1 MMTMTIDLTISR
13 EDDDDDGAG
22 LENFKASV
30 FFIFGCA
37 VPVDDV
43 VLTTSCDLLAMTY
56 VNNVPAINR

>member
-1 MMTMTIDLTISR
+1 MTIDMTI

-30 FFIFGCA
+30 FGCA

-56 VNNVPAINR
+56 VNNVPAINKISG

>member
-1 MMTMTIDLTISR
+1 MTI

-30 FFIFGCA
+30 FGCA

-56 VNNVPAINR
+56 VNNVPAINKISG